1 MQIRKLPDNGIA
13 DAFAISPDG
22 RLVAYAKRDGGMS
35 GLRVRQID
43 SGGDVEVLPA
53 ARVMFFG
60 LAFSPDGT
68 YLYYV
73 RSDKNDLGYR
83 YLFVM
88 PLLGG
93 ASQKLIDDIDSPV
106 SFSPDG
112 RQFLFMR
119 GIPTKDHIQVRIAN
133 LDGSG
138 EHLLTTM
145 AESDT
150 TYQVGASWSPDGRTV
165 AIPVLHRR
173 NRSQSVLYGISVAD
187 GGRREIFSSPGT
199 IGRPRWHRDG
209 TSMLVPVFEPSAG
222 HAQLWAVSFPSGKR
236 ERMTN
241 DVSDYSMSLDM
252 IPDGKSAVAAENI

>member
-1 MQIRKLPDNGIA
+1 MQIRKLPDTGIA
-13 DAFAISPDG
+13 DAFSISPDG
-22 RLVAYAKRDGGMS
+22 RFVAYARRKGDMS
-35 GLRVRQID
+35 SLRVRQID

-53 ARVMFFG
+53 SRVMFFG
-60 LAFSPDGT
+60 LAFSPDGN

-88 PLLGG
+88 PVLGG
-93 ASQKLIDDIDSPV
+93 ASQKLIEDIDSPV
-106 SFSPDG
+106 GFSPDG

-119 GIPTKDHIQVRIAN
+119 GIPTKDQIQVRIAN

-173 NRSQSVLYGISVAD
+173 K
-187 GGRREIFSSPGT
+187 
-199 IGRPRWHRDG
+199 W
-209 TSMLVPVFEPSAG
+209 VPVRALWNFCCRWRTPRDIFDDWDHWTPTMAAG
-222 HAQLWAVSFPSGKR
+222 WHLHARSCF
-236 ERMTN
+236 
-241 DVSDYSMSLDM
+241 
-252 IPDGKSAVAAENI
+252 